1 MNYDVATATRR
12 PASPRLRLPDL
23 DTSAPDLPS
32 ELPTRR
38 HDLVSRLV
46 RYGAVGLLGTALY
59 FLTVLFLVEKMGAD
73 PVVAAS
79 VATVLVIV
87 VNYVLNRSWVFE
99 SNRDHRTAFPRFLL
113 IAVVSLLLNTGVM
126 YVTVHVLSWWY
137 VAGLVIAT
145 LVVPPTNFA
154 LNHWCFD

>member
-1 MNYDVATATRR
+1 MNYDVGTAPRR
-12 PASPRLRLPDL
+12 PALPRLHLPDP
-23 DTSAPDLPS
+23 DTSARNVPS
-32 ELPTRR
+32 ELTTRR

-59 FLTVLFLVEKMGAD
+59 FLTVLFLVEKIGVD

-79 VATVLVIV
+79 VATVLVVV
-87 VNYVLNRSWVFE
+87 VNYVLNRTWVFE
-99 SNRDHRTAFPRFLL
+99 SNRGHRTAFPRFLL
-113 IAVVSLLLNTGVM
+113 IALVSLLLNAGVM
-126 YVTVHVLSWWY
+126 YVSVHVLSWWY